1 MVRRGTTMADRAE
14 AAITGYEEL
23 KETVEEIKL
32 GSRDE
37 EEGPMRTEI
46 DERASPLPSMAY

>member
-37 EEGPMRTEI
+37 EDGPMRTEI